1 MQQGDSVEAG
11 GAGGGAAGSEEES
24 GPGCPAAAPTGREQ
38 EERARVQTG
47 RF

>member
-24 GPGCPAAAPTGREQ
+24 GPGCPTAAPTGGEQ